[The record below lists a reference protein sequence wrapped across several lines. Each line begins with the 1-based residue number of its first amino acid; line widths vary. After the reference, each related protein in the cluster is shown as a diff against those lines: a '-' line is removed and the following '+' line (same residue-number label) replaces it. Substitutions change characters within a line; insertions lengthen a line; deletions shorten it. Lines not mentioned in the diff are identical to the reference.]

1 MIAIVTILT
10 AFPLGFFL
18 RSRTSAV
25 VAYIALYGWAF
36 TYQGVY
42 LMLMSL
48 HHDANPAF
56 EVGQFPWSYGVVTL
70 AIYTAGMGLVFLG
83 HRLGAGRRARRT
95 PVVAGSSTGS
105 SAGEVVAA

>member
-10 AFPLGFFL
+10 AFPLGFLL

-25 VAYIALYGWAF
+25 VAYIAVYGWAL

-48 HHDANPAF
+48 HHDADPAF
-56 EVGQFPWSYGVVTL
+56 TVGEFPWSYGVVTL
-70 AIYTAGMGLVFLG
+70 AIYAVGMGLVFLG
-83 HRLGAGRRARRT
+83 HRVGAGRRARRT
-95 PVVAGSSTGS
+95 PVVVGS
-105 SAGEVVAA
+105 SASEAVAA